1 MKKNNLVVLKTSEP
15 LIWETEHFALNR
27 VYRCLEPVESGDEDN
42 YMINALWFTKEEFEI
57 YFEFAHDRVMR
68 DWLTL
73 GLVTAE
79 HKPIT
84 LKEFKLRMD
93 VHTYGK
99 QMNNLRIGFIG
110 LSKDNLYK
118 FYPIDN
124 GNKQIQL
131 RQMYEMYLYTVEGHP
146 YYLDNRC
153 IQFGTFGKHI
163 SYIRK

>member
-15 LIWETEHFALNR
+15 LFWEGQRFDLNK
-27 VYRCLEPVESGDEDN
+27 VYRCLEPVESGDENN
-42 YMINALWFTKEEFEI
+42 YMIYAEWFTKEEFDM

-68 DWLTL
+68 DWLAL

-79 HKPIT
+79 HKAIT

-93 VHTYGK
+93 VLTYGK

-110 LSKDNLYK
+110 QPKENLYK
-118 FYPIDN
+118 FYPIAD

-131 RQMYEMYLYTVEGHP
+131 RQMYDMYLYVLDENP